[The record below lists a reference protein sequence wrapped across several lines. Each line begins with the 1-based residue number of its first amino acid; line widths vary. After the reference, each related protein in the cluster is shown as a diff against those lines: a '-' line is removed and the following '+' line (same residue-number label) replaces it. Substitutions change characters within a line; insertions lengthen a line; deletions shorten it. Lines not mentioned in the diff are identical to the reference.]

1 MGKRNAHQRLKRNE
15 SRKNFLKDGKKAL
28 FCMAH
33 INTLYPE
40 IFKEVS
46 DLYESL
52 KYLYPSKRNLMK
64 TELYIKQYA
73 PGQNTTMQ
81 HLDMQNFDLQ
91 HTDEPT
97 TVQNTYTESE
107 TQSESTKPKTRRDV
121 EPSLKIQ
128 LIENPQVP
136 IVNEDQTEKLLQE
149 TYELISELQQDPE
162 LQCFFSTIQDET
174 TSNITL
180 TSLGEESGSMTIDQE
195 IDQIIR
201 EEFDLLGADLP
212 NIVCEDD
219 ELSRLANM

>member
-1 MGKRNAHQRLKRNE
+1 
-15 SRKNFLKDGKKAL
+15 
-28 FCMAH
+28 MAH
-33 INTLYPE
+33 INTLYPA

-149 TYELISELQQDPE
+149 TYELISEAATRPRAEML
-162 LQCFFSTIQDET
+162 FFYNTRWDDKQY
-174 TSNITL
+174 N
-180 TSLGEESGSMTIDQE
+180 
-195 IDQIIR
+195 
-201 EEFDLLGADLP
+201 P
-212 NIVCEDD
+212 NI
-219 ELSRLANM
+219 SRWGKWFYDHWSRNRSNNTRGIWPAWCWSAQHYMRRWRTITSYQHVRTVLYVNNMHS